1 MSRIQLGI
9 LTCAVVLV
17 TTGSANAA
25 PPFDPPGPPPWA
37 NGNGNA
43 YGRSVP
49 IPSSDLLF
57 GLGLAALAWLGP
69 KIRKG

>member
-1 MSRIQLGI
+1 MSRVQLGI
-9 LTCAVVLV
+9 LACAFCLL
-17 TTGSANAA
+17 GIGQAYA
-25 PPFDPPGPPPWA
+25 DPPPWA
-37 NGNGNA
+37 NGNA

-49 IPSSDLLF
+49 IPSSDVLF

>member
-1 MSRIQLGI
+1 MSRVQLG
-9 LTCAVVLV
+9 VLAFV
-17 TTGSANAA
+17 CLLGIGPVYA
-25 PPFDPPGPPPWA
+25 DPPPWA
-37 NGNGNA
+37 NGNA
-43 YGRSVP
+43 YANGRSVP

>member
-1 MSRIQLGI
+1 MSRVQLGI
-9 LTCAVVLV
+9 LACAFCLL
-17 TTGSANAA
+17 GIGQAYA
-25 PPFDPPGPPPWA
+25 DPPPWA
-37 NGNGNA
+37 NGNAYA

-49 IPSSDLLF
+49 IPSSDVLF